1 MVYYQSYK
9 TGRIFSESIVQTLT
23 DIFGVGGTGMIFGT
37 GLLQPIEDPSVVDLL
52 KHSDKINAITRYHDI
67 HKTNMMDS
75 KKMVERIEED
85 IEKYSKRAV
94 KK

>member
-1 MVYYQSYK
+1 MAYYQSYK

-52 KHSDKINAITRYHDI
+52 KHSDKINAIARYHDI

-75 KKMVERIEED
+75 KRMVERIEED

>member
-1 MVYYQSYK
+1 MTYYQSGK
-9 TGRIFSESIVQTLT
+9 TGRIFSESIVQTLN

-52 KHSDKINAITRYHDI
+52 KHSDKINAIVRYHDI
-67 HKTNMMDS
+67 HKTSLMDS
-75 KKMVERIEED
+75 KRMVERIEED
-85 IEKYSKRAV
+85 IEKYSKRAG